1 MSNRNLKYAH
11 ILLIIL
17 TASWLNICPQKWENL
32 MCQETKT
39 RIFTFLVM
47 NTFPVVYLELDLV
60 CVCVCTDALKKM
72 SQCCITH
79 THTHTPRVCL
89 PEAVGNIHTLT
100 LMYAAALKI
109 AEQQSRRERQERN
122 VGEGLP
128 VLSIKNNNIIPRV
141 RGDMCTRHV

>member
-1 MSNRNLKYAH
+1 MSRNENKNFYLFGDEH
-11 ILLIIL
+11 ISSCVSGIR
-17 TASWLNICPQKWENL
+17 SC
-32 MCQETKT
+32 
-39 RIFTFLVM
+39 
-47 NTFPVVYLELDLV
+47 V

-72 SQCCITH
+72 SQCCI